1 MNNMDERAQRIRR
14 LSKGIQDKSISD
26 ADFIAAAMDA
36 RLAKRKLV
44 ESSQNEVRYLETV
57 ITLH

>member
-44 ESSQNEVRYLETV
+44 ESSQNEVRY
-57 ITLH
+57 I

>member
-44 ESSQNEVRYLETV
+44 ESSQNEVRYM
-57 ITLH
+57 